1 MNLEQFSKMIP
12 TNKEAK
18 LWFDLAS
25 ELFPL
30 YEITTTNRIA
40 AFMAQT
46 AHESSDFRVLEEN
59 LNYSARQL
67 RKVFSRYFPT
77 DAAAK
82 AAERKPETIANI
94 VYNDANRINKLGNV
108 KPGDGWRFRGGGL
121 IQLTGRDNYGGF
133 AKEKNMTLEEV
144 AEYVRTKRGAL
155 ESALWIWKTKRL
167 NSLADSDNIT
177 ELSERVNGGKIGL
190 AERIKYYARNKKI
203 LEGSS
208 QTNTATKTTSVSK
221 IQSTVFPLKRG
232 SRGQEVRNV
241 QKSLKIATDGV
252 FGLNTEIALRTWQ
265 TKAGKPATGVVTAED
280 YKLLVGS

>member
-18 LWFDLAS
+18 LWFDLSS

-30 YEITTTNRIA
+30 YELTTSNRIA

-46 AHESSDFRVLEEN
+46 AHESGDFRVLEEN
-59 LNYSARQL
+59 LNYSAKQL

-82 AAERKPETIANI
+82 AAERKPQTIANI
-94 VYNDANRINKLGNV
+94 VYDDANRINKLGNV
-108 KPGDGWRFRGGGL
+108 KPGDGWKFRGGGL
-121 IQLTGRDNYGGF
+121 IQLTGRGNYAGF

-167 NSLADSDNIT
+167 NPLADSDNII
-177 ELSERVNGGKIGL
+177 EISKRVNGGAIGL
-190 AERIKYYARNKKI
+190 PERVKYYGRNKRI
-203 LEGSS
+203 LAGFSA
-208 QTNTATKTTSVSK
+208 TRTTRAATAALA
-221 IQSTVFPLKRG
+221 IFPLRRG
-232 SRGQEVRNV
+232 SRGQEIKKV
-241 QKSLKIATDGV
+241 QDSLKIKADGS
-252 FGLNTEIALRTWQ
+252 FGLQTEIALRTWQ
-265 TKAGKPATGVVTAED
+265 TKAGRPATGTVTAED
-280 YKLLVGS
+280 YKLLTGR